1 MIRQN
6 VLEKMVI
13 YRGDI
18 VKLGVDAIVN
28 AANPSLLGGGGVDG
42 AIHRA
47 AGKELLAECYTLHGC
62 AVGQAKIT
70 DAYALPALKIIH
82 TVGPI
87 WQGGRANEKELL
99 RSCYWQSLSLAEAH
113 RLTTVAF
120 PAISTGAYGY
130 PPQEAALIACQTV
143 AQYLSEHSFIHKV
156 YLVAFDFNTEK
167 IYKSALAQLAAAS
180 KETANSQN
188 QP

>member
-1 MIRQN
+1 MIEQSALKKI
-6 VLEKMVI
+6 VL

-28 AANPSLLGGGGVDG
+28 AANTSLLGGGGVDG

-87 WQGGRANEKELL
+87 WQGGHAQESDLL
-99 RSCYWQSLSLAEAH
+99 RSCYWQSLSLAEQH
-113 RLTTVAF
+113 GLRTVAF

-130 PPQEAALIACQTV
+130 PLKQATAIACQTV
-143 AQYLSEHSFIHKV
+143 AEYLTRHPFINKV
-156 YLVAFDFNTEK
+156 YFVVFNINAEK
-167 IYKSALAQLAAAS
+167 VYQEALARLIESEQIQEE
-180 KETANSQN
+180 ETEQA
-188 QP
+188 